1 MLACL
6 GTSSNPNHSAP
17 HTIYFQALSLISV
30 CLCVQILGPA
40 YQAPK
45 DIIIA
50 GQQIPKDFW
59 LVPAKFYELVQTSQR
74 GYELLTEQ
82 IELNVNA
89 LVRMDVAFE
98 PVKARQ
104 KVVSVPIPARGSARL
119 RAQAKP
125 TPPPTTAPKRKQM
138 HFLGEPQNNE
148 ILASLAQV
156 RL

>member
-1 MLACL
+1 MARDHPE
-6 GTSSNPNHSAP
+6 GRATPRP
-17 HTIYFQALSLISV
+17 PPALERDQPLP
-30 CLCVQILGPA
+30 Q
-40 YQAPK
+40 
-45 DIIIA
+45 
-50 GQQIPKDFW
+50 
-59 LVPAKFYELVQTSQR
+59 FYELVQTSQR